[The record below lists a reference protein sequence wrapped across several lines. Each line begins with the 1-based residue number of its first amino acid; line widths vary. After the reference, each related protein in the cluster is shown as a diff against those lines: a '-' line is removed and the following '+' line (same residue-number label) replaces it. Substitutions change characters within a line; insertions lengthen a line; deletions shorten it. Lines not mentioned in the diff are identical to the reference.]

1 MCDYIKI
8 LQIGMGTGVGG
19 IENFVMNYYRY
30 INRELYHFDFADI
43 YGAGNVY
50 ENEIKQMGGKLYTL
64 SNCKKKP
71 LKMAR
76 ELAEI
81 INENSYD
88 IIHINMLSA
97 ANLIPVCVSCRT
109 CRGDVIVHSH
119 NSGLPNGIVRKSMH
133 RININILKKFT
144 VKKWGCGIKAGR
156 WMWGDSFRKED
167 VIVNAIDDELFKKNS
182 SMRISMRKQCDF
194 QQKQKVIGFI
204 GRLAEQKNP
213 MFLLNIL
220 AELKKHDDTYKLL
233 VVGDG
238 VLRQQFVSKAA
249 ELKLQKDIY
258 LAGAQKNVQD
268 WYQAM
273 DAFVLPSRFEGL
285 PIVAIEAQAS
295 GLPCFFSDSVT
306 DETNITGCVQYL
318 PINQGA
324 CIWANRI
331 IEFFEKG
338 EQLSINFP
346 EKYQIQYAVKIL
358 EEKYDEIVSR
368 K

>member
-1 MCDYIKI
+1 
-8 LQIGMGTGVGG
+8 
-19 IENFVMNYYRY
+19 
-30 INRELYHFDFADI
+30 
-43 YGAGNVY
+43 
-50 ENEIKQMGGKLYTL
+50 
-64 SNCKKKP
+64 
-71 LKMAR
+71 
-76 ELAEI
+76 
-81 INENSYD
+81 
-88 IIHINMLSA
+88 
-97 ANLIPVCVSCRT
+97 
-109 CRGDVIVHSH
+109 
-119 NSGLPNGIVRKSMH
+119 
-133 RININILKKFT
+133 
-144 VKKWGCGIKAGR
+144 
-156 WMWGDSFRKED
+156 MWGDSFRKED

-258 LAGAQKNVQD
+258 LAGAQKNAQD

-346 EKYQIQYAVKIL
+346 EKYQIQYAVKVL